1 MPSQAELFHRYYK
14 DRKVKVRSENLQK
27 VLSKYGGEE
36 HLQAPEEIKNI
47 TDTNESYAEYNP
59 NGKVKRNVLTKNEN
73 SSIYP
78 EDVYVNGHSS
88 VWGSFY
94 NDDFGWGYKCCLSF
108 EKNSFCNGSEGY
120 KENKERIVSLFILI
134 YYLYTYYLP
143 LTIG

>member
-88 VWGSFY
+88 V
-94 NDDFGWGYKCCLSF
+94 
-108 EKNSFCNGSEGY
+108 
-120 KENKERIVSLFILI
+120 
-134 YYLYTYYLP
+134 
-143 LTIG
+143 